1 MRRRWNIESDKQS
14 HETKRKKNDESC
26 KHAHS
31 FRCVFALRTRY
42 MSSTITHISF
52 FVICCCF
59 FLFQK
64 YYPVIL
70 CCKFVFSSKT
80 DNISFIHSEMRWKI
94 NASISKLFVK
104 WDELIRI
111 YSNEKNSQRGRLST
125 RLHKHTHT
133 RFSRNHCTNPSI
145 GWLLN
150 ECLCY
155 GISDMKNIKSNKN
168 LPSINQNCLFRS
180 IARARMCVSVQDIR
194 PYGPTSQV

>member
-31 FRCVFALRTRY
+31 FQCVFALRTRY

-59 FLFQK
+59 FHFQK

-111 YSNEKNSQRGRLST
+111 YSNEKKNSQRGRLST
-125 RLHKHTHT
+125 RLHTHTHAY
-133 RFSRNHCTNPSI
+133 SI
-145 GWLLN
+145 Q
-150 ECLCY
+150 
-155 GISDMKNIKSNKN
+155 SKSLYKSVDRLAIEWVLMLWN
-168 LPSINQNCLFRS
+168 FRYEKY
-180 IARARMCVSVQDIR
+180 QK
-194 PYGPTSQV
+194 